1 MDYKKYLINY
11 ILTFDSNDYSKLELY
26 TKTCIEL
33 SRIKDELHRRDDV
46 QVNADLCTVI

>member
-1 MDYKKYLINY
+1 MDYKNYLINY
-11 ILTFDSNDYSKLELY
+11 ILTLDSNNHSKLELY